1 MIVSII
7 AAIGRNREIGKN
19 NDLLWH
25 LSKDMRFFKE
35 TTVGHY
41 VIMGRKNF
49 ESIPPKYRPLPH
61 RINIILSRNE
71 DFMAEECYTY
81 NNIEE
86 AIEMARD
93 NGEEQIFIIGGAQI
107 YKLAMEADLVS
118 HMYLTYVD
126 ASFPDADAF
135 FPEFDESEWIKTTI
149 ESQNS
154 DFENEYSFEIFQFL
168 KPQVKEELEQK
179 MKEENNEEEE
189 EIKEAEEKP
198 ETQNSEE

>member
-7 AAIGRNREIGKN
+7 AAIGRNKEIGKN

-71 DFMAEECYTY
+71 DFMAEECYTF
-81 NNIEE
+81 NNLEE

-93 NGEEQIFIIGGAQI
+93 NGEEQVFIIGGSQI
-107 YKLAMEADLVS
+107 YKLAMDANLVS

-135 FPEFDESEWIKTTI
+135 FPEFDESEWIKTKI
-149 ESQNS
+149 DSQNL
-154 DFENEYSFEIFQFL
+154 DFENEYSFEIFQLMKPEL
-168 KPQVKEELEQK
+168 KQELEEKNNTGTTDESEEKSEPENKEE
-179 MKEENNEEEE
+179 
-189 EIKEAEEKP
+189 
-198 ETQNSEE
+198 

>member
-35 TTVGHY
+35 STVGHY

-71 DFMAEECYTY
+71 DFMAEECYTF
-81 NNIEE
+81 NNLEE

-93 NGEEQIFIIGGAQI
+93 NGEEQVFIIGGAQI
-107 YKLAMEADLVS
+107 YKLAMDANLVS
-118 HMYLTYVD
+118 HMFLTYVD

-135 FPEFDESEWIKTTI
+135 FPDFDESEWIKTKI
-149 ESQNS
+149 ESQAA
-154 DFENEYSFEIFQFL
+154 DFENEYSFEIFQLL
-168 KPQVKEELEQK
+168 KPEVKAELEQK
-179 MKEENNEEEE
+179 MKDENGEEENIGGEL
-189 EIKEAEEKP
+189 EEKSEP
-198 ETQNSEE
+198 KNSEE